1 MILPAGIR
9 TEDKIDQDNFVR
21 NRKNDGISFGNS
33 LQNNEI
39 SNRSF
44 IEYIQK
50 TTSATLISNA
60 DNLEEEK
67 MSDNM
72 INSSVD
78 TETITKNFTVT
89 KSANISYLG
98 MENENITTS
107 YIVPTVCVNGTDQ
120 PSAPIGITNL
130 SEIPAKEV
138 IIVVLMLSLWIYAI
152 HMTRRAWQRLLKE

>member
-60 DNLEEEK
+60 DNLVEQK
-67 MSDNM
+67 MSDNT
-72 INSSVD
+72 ISSSVD
-78 TETITKNFTVT
+78 TEIITKNLTVT
-89 KSANISYLG
+89 ESANNSYLG

>member
-50 TTSATLISNA
+50 TTSANLISNI
-60 DNLEEEK
+60 DNLVEQK
-67 MSDNM
+67 MSDNT
-72 INSSVD
+72 ISSSVD
-78 TETITKNFTVT
+78 TEIITKNLTVT
-89 KSANISYLG
+89 KSANNSYLG

>member
-1 MILPAGIR
+1 MILPAGLR
-9 TEDKIDQDNFVR
+9 TEDNIDQDNFVR
-21 NRKNDGISFGNS
+21 SRKKDGISFGNP

-60 DNLEEEK
+60 DNLVEQK
-67 MSDNM
+67 MSDNT
-72 INSSVD
+72 INSSVH
-78 TETITKNFTVT
+78 TEIITKNFTVT

-120 PSAPIGITNL
+120 SSAPIGITNL

>member
-1 MILPAGIR
+1 MILPAGLR
-9 TEDKIDQDNFVR
+9 TEDAIDHDNYIR
-21 NRKNDGISFGNS
+21 HQKDNGISIGSS
-33 LQNNEI
+33 LHNNEK
-39 SNRSF
+39 SNRNF

-107 YIVPTVCVNGTDQ
+107 YIVPTVCVNGTAQ
-120 PSAPIGITNL
+120 SSAPIGITNL

-138 IIVVLMLSLWIYAI
+138 IIVVLMLSLWMYAI

>member
-1 MILPAGIR
+1 MILPAGLR
-9 TEDKIDQDNFVR
+9 TEDAIDQDNFVR
-21 NRKNDGISFGNS
+21 HRKDDGLSIGIS
-33 LQNNEI
+33 LQNNEK
-39 SNRSF
+39 SNRNA

-50 TTSATLISNA
+50 TTSSTLISNA
-60 DNLEEEK
+60 ENLVEQK
-67 MSDNM
+67 MSDYT

-78 TETITKNFTVT
+78 TEIITKNFTAT
-89 KSANISYLG
+89 KSANTSYIG

-120 PSAPIGITNL
+120 SLGPIGITNL

-138 IIVVLMLSLWIYAI
+138 IIVMLMLSLWLYAI

>member
-60 DNLEEEK
+60 DNLVEQK
-67 MSDNM
+67 MSDNT
-72 INSSVD
+72 ISSSVD
-78 TETITKNFTVT
+78 TEIITKNLTVT
-89 KSANISYLG
+89 KSANNSYLG